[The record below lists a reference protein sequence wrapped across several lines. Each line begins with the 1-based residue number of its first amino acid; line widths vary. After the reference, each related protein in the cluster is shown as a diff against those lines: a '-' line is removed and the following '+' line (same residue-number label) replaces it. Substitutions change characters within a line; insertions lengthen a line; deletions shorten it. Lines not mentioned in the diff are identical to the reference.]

1 MPERESARAR
11 EREREAE
18 ADAGSGAA
26 KDRGTHTHT
35 HTHTQ
40 RRKVMLAVVSPMIGA
55 AAFANSRI
63 SPTDPVTV
71 LRGVEARSPS
81 LQVYAPY
88 GYMCDLYM
96 DVCVSYTWMYV
107 CPIHGCTCVSV
118 SYCPFRSW
126 SYCPCRSRSFG
137 VCKQDLLTWGFG
149 LNPKPSTLKGG
160 AGDGSSE
167 ESAGLRG
174 IERD

>member
-1 MPERESARAR
+1 MGILCVCVRACIVQVYITPPYPERTEAIDTVVAQMHCSQTPRRSRRGIARERARARAR
-11 EREREAE
+11 ERERERG
-18 ADAGSGAA
+18 GSRCWQWRRQGQ
-26 KDRGTHTHT
+26 GHTHT

-107 CPIHGCTCVSV
+107 CLCVLLPI
-118 SYCPFRSW
+118 
-126 SYCPCRSRSFG
+126 
-137 VCKQDLLTWGFG
+137 
-149 LNPKPSTLKGG
+149 
-160 AGDGSSE
+160 
-167 ESAGLRG
+167 
-174 IERD
+174 